1 MSNKDINIDDLFR
14 DAFENFEVD
23 PPEHVWSNIQKDM
36 QGNNG
41 GSGKIFPKG
50 GILGIS
56 VILILS
62 SLFFIYR
69 TNNSVSG
76 VTDSAKIA
84 LNTDIGN
91 VETLLPEYKST
102 KNEKNNAS
110 LLNEP
115 NLSEKGM
122 IDISVSSTVAE
133 SLNKRGTDA
142 VIIKKK
148 PIKDVAVEVNNNIAL
163 NPNNKELDS
172 GNSPVEVENELD
184 DIESE
189 EGQVEFGDDSDLLA
203 MGGSGN
209 VHSDVQASA
218 PIPEES
224 FEQTPIVEMIEK
236 EEVVD
241 VESGDI
247 ASPELRNDYG
257 KKGDLYFGLYF
268 TPEIIFYPSDIN
280 TTNKSYSLDLNMT
293 YKFSSYLLQ
302 SGIGVMSS
310 SDDGQSKVD
319 FEKYLGS
326 YEDVYDITFD
336 STANGVVPVYH
347 TNTVD
352 VYDSV
357 QHVTITP
364 TKNKYTYLQIP
375 VLFGYTEEFRRFS
388 WFVKGG
394 PSLSLMV
401 NENISS
407 VNLGNDNNRI
417 LNVDS
422 EVPARIKMNWQII
435 LSGGVTY
442 KLGNHVSIGVEPMLR
457 FYMKSAYEQN
467 SIQTKHPYSFGIRS
481 GIIVNF

>member
-14 DAFENFEVD
+14 NAFENFEVD
-23 PPEHVWSNIQKDM
+23 PPEHVWGNIQKDM
-36 QGNNG
+36 QGNNR
-41 GSGKIFPKG
+41 GSGKTFPKG

-56 VILILS
+56 VILVLS
-62 SLFFIYR
+62 SLFFIYQ
-69 TNNSVSG
+69 TNNSVSE
-76 VTDSAKIA
+76 VVDSAKIA
-84 LNTDIGN
+84 LNTDIDN
-91 VETLLPEYKST
+91 IETLLPEYKSGE
-102 KNEKNNAS
+102 NEKSNMAS
-110 LLNEP
+110 FNGQS
-115 NLSEKGM
+115 LSEKGV
-122 IDISVSSTVAE
+122 IDISVSSINAE
-133 SLNKRGTDA
+133 SLGKRGTDA
-142 VIIKKK
+142 MIVKEK
-148 PIKDVAVEVNNNIAL
+148 PIKEVAMEVNNNTAL
-163 NPNNKELDS
+163 NPNNNELSS
-172 GNSPVEVENELD
+172 GNSSGEVENELD
-184 DIESE
+184 DIEGD
-189 EGQVEFGDDSDLLA
+189 EGQAGFGDDSDLLA

-209 VHSDVQASA
+209 VHSDVKASA

-224 FEQTPIVEMIEK
+224 FEQTPIVEMLET
-236 EEVVD
+236 EEAD
-241 VESGDI
+241 EIASGDV
-247 ASPELRNDYG
+247 ASPELKNDYG

-268 TPEIIFYPSDIN
+268 TPEVIFYPSDIN

-336 STANGVVPVYH
+336 TTANGVVPVYL

-357 QHVTITP
+357 QHVTVTP

-401 NENISS
+401 NEDISS
-407 VNLGNDNNRI
+407 VNLENDNNRI
-417 LNVDS
+417 VNVDS

-435 LSGGVTY
+435 LAGGVTY
-442 KLGNHVSIGVEPMLR
+442 KLGNHVSIGVEPMMR